1 MLFKKQVL
9 EKIARGEVSIALR
22 RWRKPSVKT
31 GGQLMTPVG
40 ELTID
45 LVTTI
50 SPDDITDTMAQVAG
64 YRDRSE
70 ALEAL
75 TEAPDQL
82 YKIEFRLTAP
92 DWRKT
97 LAERDD
103 LDART
108 VEAINQNLY
117 DLDVRSRG
125 GTWTAEYLR
134 LVRCNPGSSASHL
147 AKAANVQLAVFK
159 KRMRQIK
166 QLGLIHSLNVGY
178 HLSRRGE
185 RYLECV
191 EVPTKEGGEI

>member
-45 LVTTI
+45 LVTTS
-50 SPDDITDTMAQVAG
+50 SPADITDTVAQSAG
-64 YRDRSE
+64 YEDRSE
-70 ALEAL
+70 ALRAL
-75 TEAPDQL
+75 SESLGQL
-82 YKIEFRLTAP
+82 YKIEFRLTAA

-103 LDART
+103 LDVHA
-108 VEAINQNLY
+108 VEAINQSLY
-117 DLDVRSRG
+117 DLDFRSRG
-125 GTWTAEYLR
+125 GAWTSEYLQ
-134 LVRCNPGSSASHL
+134 LVRRSPGSSASNL
-147 AKAANVQLAVFK
+147 AKAANVQLTVFK
-159 KRMRQIK
+159 RRMRQIK

-178 HLSRRGE
+178 HLSRRRE
-185 RYLECV
+185 RYLECL